1 MRLNTDME
9 KEMTNA
15 AIDNFSN
22 NYVEQIVAE
31 GKNNYSIED
40 IRNAYIQGAKWMKD
54 FLDVKNMLMPKL

>member
-1 MRLNTDME
+1 MTLNTDME

-31 GKNNYSIED
+31 EKNNYSIED

>member
-1 MRLNTDME
+1 MTLNTDME
-9 KEMTNA
+9 KEMTKA

-31 GKNNYSIED
+31 GKTYYSIED